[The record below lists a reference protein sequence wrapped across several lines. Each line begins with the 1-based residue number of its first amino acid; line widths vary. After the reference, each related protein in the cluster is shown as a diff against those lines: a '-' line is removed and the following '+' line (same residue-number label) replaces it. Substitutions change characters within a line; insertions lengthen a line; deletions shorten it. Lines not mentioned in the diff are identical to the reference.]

1 MKKLLLTAI
10 LAAACLIPAIAAR
23 TAAVSGRVIDEKGT
37 PVAFATVV
45 LLQAERQAAGM
56 TTEADGRFVLKVPA
70 GDYTLRIR
78 YMGYETLTQPLHLTE
93 GADLGDFVLRTSAT
107 EIEDVVVETQLI
119 RREADRFVVD
129 VANSPAAVGKDGI
142 EMLKT
147 APGVWIDDEKIS
159 INGQGG
165 SKVYVNERELKMEPA
180 QLLAYLR
187 TLRAEDIRKIEVI
200 PVSGADFDADSSA
213 GIIKITLKRRRDDGM
228 EGSISYS
235 TSQGEWSHSHSPNL
249 RINYHEGRYDLYA
262 SAWGHFADERG
273 LSREQTLY
281 RTSDM
286 SLAAESHL
294 KERASNWGG
303 KIGGIVELNPRHS
316 LGAEFEYWSDD
327 EERDTPSQ
335 TLIRQGA
342 GELHNRSIYNTDDQ
356 RRNYS
361 ATLNWIV
368 KLDTVGST
376 LKLLADYTRRSS
388 WNDNDNRTI
397 QTGPGTLRD
406 SVYRDASSNRYDILT
421 ASLGW
426 EKVFS
431 PKWQL
436 RTGAKYT
443 RNDMRNGAEYR
454 YLKDEA
460 WLPSTVEDYRIDY
473 TENIAALYAVASAR
487 LGRFGIVAG
496 LRGEYTRTE
505 GKGDGVKQDYFS
517 LFPNANLSWSMD
529 KTGKHSLILAYSR
542 TIQRPGFWH
551 LTPRRTQIS
560 DYTYQSGNPELEPA
574 YNNQLNLTMVLHYKY
589 SLTVGAGL
597 TTDGFGQVIT
607 SDPDDPDKL
616 RLTSWN
622 FPDNDLYYASLSLPF
637 QLTKWWS
644 WNVNATAVR
653 LAQRTEIDAPL
664 ERFNFFNC
672 YTNMTFLL
680 PAKFMLELSYF
691 GQTTVTM
698 GNLTVSPRHELNASI
713 KKRFWKDRF
722 TVSASVK
729 NLLDRDD
736 RFEADQPG
744 FIRTLDVSQNWG
756 KRSFQLRVSYNFKS
770 GKSFRSRSVESSASE
785 EKGRL

>member
-1 MKKLLLTAI
+1 
-10 LAAACLIPAIAAR
+10 
-23 TAAVSGRVIDEKGT
+23 
-37 PVAFATVV
+37 
-45 LLQAERQAAGM
+45 
-56 TTEADGRFVLKVPA
+56 
-70 GDYTLRIR
+70 
-78 YMGYETLTQPLHLTE
+78 
-93 GADLGDFVLRTSAT
+93 
-107 EIEDVVVETQLI
+107 
-119 RREADRFVVD
+119 
-129 VANSPAAVGKDGI
+129 
-142 EMLKT
+142 
-147 APGVWIDDEKIS
+147 
-159 INGQGG
+159 
-165 SKVYVNERELKMEPA
+165 
-180 QLLAYLR
+180 
-187 TLRAEDIRKIEVI
+187 
-200 PVSGADFDADSSA
+200 
-213 GIIKITLKRRRDDGM
+213 
-228 EGSISYS
+228 
-235 TSQGEWSHSHSPNL
+235 
-249 RINYHEGRYDLYA
+249 
-262 SAWGHFADERG
+262 
-273 LSREQTLY
+273 
-281 RTSDM
+281 
-286 SLAAESHL
+286 
-294 KERASNWGG
+294 
-303 KIGGIVELNPRHS
+303 
-316 LGAEFEYWSDD
+316 
-327 EERDTPSQ
+327 
-335 TLIRQGA
+335 
-342 GELHNRSIYNTDDQ
+342 
-356 RRNYS
+356 
-361 ATLNWIV
+361 
-368 KLDTVGST
+368 
-376 LKLLADYTRRSS
+376 
-388 WNDNDNRTI
+388 
-397 QTGPGTLRD
+397 
-406 SVYRDASSNRYDILT
+406 
-421 ASLGW
+421 
-426 EKVFS
+426 
-431 PKWQL
+431 
-436 RTGAKYT
+436 
-443 RNDMRNGAEYR
+443 MRNGAEYR
-454 YLKDEA
+454 YLKADA